1 MRFGAFCRSAWEFRN
16 SGQGRKGDEICEC
29 CNEVDVYHPKI
40 CLAAK
45 ERRESVAST
54 KKEMWRKKYGRIKM
68 AWEGG
73 GSESRGM
80 ENRKGVVHRRFERA
94 HHFYREGGE
103 RRGEGGEGE
112 DASLFDVAGETKNRG

>member
-1 MRFGAFCRSAWEFRN
+1 M
-16 SGQGRKGDEICEC
+16 
-29 CNEVDVYHPKI
+29 DVYHPKI

-45 ERRESVAST
+45 ERRESVASAT
-54 KKEMWRKKYGRIKM
+54 KKETRRKKHGRIRM

-80 ENRKGVVHRRFERA
+80 ENRKGVVHRTFERA

-103 RRGEGGEGE
+103 RRGGGRGDPVEE
-112 DASLFDVAGETKNRG
+112 EEEEEEETLPLFDVAGETKNGG